1 MTNGTDPAQLSPDER
16 LDEVAMLLAGALMRL
31 RARKSS
37 HLSPHAGESSLD
49 FLDNQRSHATPADRR
64 TVDG

>member
-1 MTNGTDPAQLSPDER
+1 MTNGTDPDQLSPDER

-31 RARKSS
+31 RTRKSS
-37 HLSPHAGESSLD
+37 HLSPDAGESSLD
-49 FLDNQRSHATPADRR
+49 FLANQRGHPTPADRS

>member
-1 MTNGTDPAQLSPDER
+1 MMNGADPDQLSPDER

-37 HLSPHAGESSLD
+37 HLSPDAGERSLD
-49 FLDNQRSHATPADRR
+49 FLANQRGHPTPADRS